1 MMLSLSFVGGG
12 PNPRRE
18 CPYPLADLN
27 RGGPY
32 PLEDLDRGIQILW
45 GPNPLGHRNVEVV
58 LKL

>member
-1 MMLSLSFVGGG
+1 MMLSLIFVGGSKSAEG
-12 PNPRRE
+12 GGSISLSGFEP
-18 CPYPLADLN
+18 
-27 RGGPY
+27 GGPY

>member
-12 PNPRRE
+12 SKSAEGWSISLSGFEP
-18 CPYPLADLN
+18 
-27 RGGPY
+27 GGPY